1 MLGKRKYKR
10 VLFIL
15 IVKCFNKHTYH
26 ILSENPS
33 SLPIILRLRFQIAV
47 LHFYIVNFK
56 ELLRV
61 LFLWIPYSFSRYLK
75 VFQNGHPDTSA
86 CEDITPRNLCIHG
99 ILII

>member
-1 MLGKRKYKR
+1 MLGKRKFKR

-33 SLPIILRLRFQIAV
+33 SLLIILCLHFQIVV
-47 LHFYIVNFK
+47 LLFYIVNIK

-61 LFLWIPYSFSRYLK
+61 LFLGIPYSFSRHVK
-75 VFQNGHPDTSA
+75 
-86 CEDITPRNLCIHG
+86 
-99 ILII
+99 

>member
-1 MLGKRKYKR
+1 MLGKRKFKR

-33 SLPIILRLRFQIAV
+33 SLPIILRLRFQIGV
-47 LHFYIVNFK
+47 LLSYIVNFK

-61 LFLWIPYSFSRYLK
+61 LFLGIPYSFSRHVKL
-75 VFQNGHPDTSA
+75 
-86 CEDITPRNLCIHG
+86 LCVVS
-99 ILII
+99 LNVY

>member
-1 MLGKRKYKR
+1 MLGKRKFKR

-33 SLPIILRLRFQIAV
+33 SLPIILRLRFQIVV
-47 LHFYIVNFK
+47 LLFYIVNLK

-61 LFLWIPYSFSRYLK
+61 QVVSQDSIQFL
-75 VFQNGHPDTSA
+75 TT
-86 CEDITPRNLCIHG
+86 C
-99 ILII
+99 

>member
-1 MLGKRKYKR
+1 MLGKRKFKR

-33 SLPIILRLRFQIAV
+33 SILIILRLHFQIVA
-47 LHFYIVNFK
+47 LLFYIVNFK

-61 LFLWIPYSFSRYLK
+61 LFLGIPYSFSRYVK
-75 VFQNGHPDTSA
+75 
-86 CEDITPRNLCIHG
+86 
-99 ILII
+99 

>member
-1 MLGKRKYKR
+1 MLGKRKFKR

-33 SLPIILRLRFQIAV
+33 SVPIILPLRFQIVV
-47 LHFYIVNFK
+47 LLFYIANFN

-61 LFLWIPYSFSRYLK
+61 LFLGIPYSFSRHVK
-75 VFQNGHPDTSA
+75 
-86 CEDITPRNLCIHG
+86 
-99 ILII
+99 